1 MKKIFLSVALSIT
14 IFLILLTGCSG
25 DGPSGTISG
34 GDWTPGQ
41 TSVKLLGGSWYSENG
56 HVYVFT
62 VLKQRTKVPKPLMV
76 LQ

>member
-41 TSVKLLGGSWYSENG
+41 TSVKLLGGSWYSA
-56 HVYVFT
+56 